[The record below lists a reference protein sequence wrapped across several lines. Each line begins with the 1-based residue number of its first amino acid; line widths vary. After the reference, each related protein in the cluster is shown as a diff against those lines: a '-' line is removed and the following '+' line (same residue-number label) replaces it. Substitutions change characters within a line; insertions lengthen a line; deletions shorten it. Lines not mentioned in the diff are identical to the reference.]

1 MAELKRTPL
10 YDEHVR
16 CGGKLV
22 DFHGWELP
30 VQYSDGIIKEAKAV
44 REDIGVFDVSHMGEI
59 FLRGK
64 DALKVAE
71 YLVTNNV
78 SKLKYGEICYT
89 PMCYEDGGIVD
100 DLLVYKKTS
109 EEILMVV
116 NASNVEKD
124 FNWIK
129 QNAESYDIEVLNKSD
144 QYAQLAVQGPN
155 VQEKLQEYSGVRLD
169 QIPFYS
175 FKEGRFNGI
184 DCLISRTGYT
194 GEDGFEFYTSTEAV
208 IPLWR
213 KFIEIGAK
221 PAGLG
226 ARDLL
231 RFEAC
236 YMLYGNEISKNTTP
250 LEAGLKWT
258 VDFEMAFIG
267 KAALQQ
273 QEEKGLTR
281 RLKAFEVIEKGGI
294 PRTGNKIFSGDQEIG
309 FVTTGNKSTT
319 LNKIVALGY
328 VPSKGFKLG
337 KEVEIEI
344 RENKRLKAKVVKKPF
359 YVGSV
364 NPDKHSDK

>member
-16 CGGKLV
+16 YGGKLV

-59 FLRGK
+59 FIRGK
-64 DALKVAE
+64 DALKLAE

-116 NASNVEKD
+116 NASNVIKD
-124 FNWIK
+124 FDWVK
-129 QNAESYDIEVLNKSD
+129 SKAESFDVEVLNKSE
-144 QYAQLAVQGPN
+144 QYAQLAVQGPTA
-155 VQEKLQEYSGVRLD
+155 QERLQEYAGVRLD

-236 YMLYGNEISKNTTP
+236 YMLYGNEITKDTTP

-258 VDFEMAFIG
+258 VDFTMDFIG
-267 KAALQQ
+267 KPALQK
-273 QEEKGLTR
+273 QEEAGPAR
-281 RLKAFEVIEKGGI
+281 RLKAFEVTEKGGI
-294 PRTGNKIFSGDQEIG
+294 PRTGNKIFSDDKEIG

-328 VPSKGFKLG
+328 VPAKGFKLG
-337 KEVEIEI
+337 KEVEIEV
-344 RENKRLKAKVVKKPF
+344 RANKRLKAKVVKKPF

-364 NPDKHSDK
+364 NPGKQSNK

>member
-10 YDEHVR
+10 YKEHVR

-44 REDIGVFDVSHMGEI
+44 RENMGIFDVSHMGEI
-59 FLRGK
+59 FLLGK
-64 DALKVAE
+64 DALKLAE
-71 YLVTNNV
+71 HLVTNNV
-78 SKLKYGEICYT
+78 STLKYGEICYT

-109 EEILMVV
+109 DEILMVV

-124 FNWIK
+124 FEWIK
-129 QNAESYDIEVLNKSD
+129 SQAGAFDVEVLNKSD
-144 QYAQLAVQGPN
+144 QYAQLAVQGPD
-155 VQEKLQEYSGVRLD
+155 VERTLQEYSGVRLD
-169 QIPFYS
+169 QIPFYT

-236 YMLYGNEISKNTTP
+236 YMLYGNEITQDTTP
-250 LEAGLKWT
+250 IEAGLKWT
-258 VDFEMAFIG
+258 VDLSVDFIG
-267 KAALQQ
+267 KDILQKQ
-273 QEEKGLTR
+273 DEKGPDR
-281 RLKAFEVIEKGGI
+281 RLKAFEIFEKGGI
-294 PRTGNKIFSGDQEIG
+294 PRTGNKIFNGENEIG

-328 VPSKGFKLG
+328 VPAKGYKIG
-337 KEVEIEI
+337 QEVEIEI
-344 RENKRLKAKVVKKPF
+344 RENKKIKAKVVKKPF

-364 NPDKHSDK
+364 NPGKQQKN

>member
-10 YDEHVR
+10 YDEHIR
-16 CGGKLV
+16 YGGKLV

-30 VQYSDGIIKEAKAV
+30 VQYSEGIIKEAKAV
-44 REDIGVFDVSHMGEI
+44 RETMGVFDVSHMGEI

-64 DALKVAE
+64 DALKLAE

-89 PMCYEDGGIVD
+89 PMCYKDGGIVD

-129 QNAESYDIEVLNKSD
+129 SQSEAFDVEVLNLSD
-144 QYAQLAVQGPN
+144 KYAQLAVQGPK
-155 VQEKLQEYSGVRLD
+155 VEEHLQEYSGVRLD

-194 GEDGFEFYTSTEAV
+194 GEDGFEFYTSPEAA

-221 PAGLG
+221 PCGLG

-236 YMLYGNEISKNTTP
+236 YMLYGNEITKETTP

-258 VDFEMAFIG
+258 VDFSQDFIG
-267 KAALQQ
+267 KEALKK

-294 PRTGNKIFSGDQEIG
+294 PRTGSKIFSGDEEIG
-309 FVTTGNKSTT
+309 FITTGNKATT

-328 VPSKGFKLG
+328 VPAKGYKLG
-337 KEVEIEI
+337 KEIEIEV

-364 NPDKHSDK
+364 NPDKNTKK